1 MDEKVYSSYFDL
13 SINTFRDTRGETIN
27 DRTRDVKILC
37 KEKGNEDGKE
47 QGAGIREGKTRSWT
61 TQSWTRSLRVGIP
74 EESYTSLTAP
84 KEVDIVFPA

>member
-27 DRTRDVKILC
+27 DRTRDVKIR

-47 QGAGIREGKTRSWT
+47 PGAGIREGKTRSLP
-61 TQSWTRSLRVGIP
+61 SPGRG
-74 EESYTSLTAP
+74 A
-84 KEVDIVFPA
+84 

>member
-27 DRTRDVKILC
+27 DRTRDVKIR

-47 QGAGIREGKTRSWT
+47 QGAGIREGKTRSLP
-61 TQSWTRSLRVGIP
+61 SPGRG
-74 EESYTSLTAP
+74 A
-84 KEVDIVFPA
+84 

>member
-37 KEKGNEDGKE
+37 KEEGNEDGKE
-47 QGAGIREGKTRSWT
+47 PEAGIREGKTRSLP
-61 TQSWTRSLRVGIP
+61 SPGRG
-74 EESYTSLTAP
+74 A
-84 KEVDIVFPA
+84 

>member
-27 DRTRDVKILC
+27 DRTRDVKIR
-37 KEKGNEDGKE
+37 KEKGNEDGGRTGGRDK
-47 QGAGIREGKTRSWT
+47 GRENAVV